1 MKMESSNGLA
11 GHAARLLGAGPAD
24 APARRND
31 ALVVLADQVAVALGV
46 ARQAG
51 ERTLFAQDNL
61 PLRLLLEERR
71 QLGVEA
77 APDAVDAALRRGS
90 LILAA
95 RGAAGPGGI
104 PARGLSVLLGPGDGS
119 PVCAF
124 THEATL
130 RRFAGSAPIT
140 AWVTECS
147 RVWQFAVHIAR
158 REVVVDPG
166 AASELHVGNSRLQ
179 RLLA

>member
-1 MKMESSNGLA
+1 MESSNGLA

-77 APDAVDAALRRGS
+77 SPDAIDAALRRGT

-95 RGAAGPGGI
+95 RGAAGAGGV
-104 PARGLSVLLGPGDGS
+104 PARGLSVLLGPGEGA

-124 THEATL
+124 THETTL
-130 RRFAGSAPIT
+130 RRFAGNAPVT
-140 AWVTECS
+140 AWVTEC
-147 RVWQFAVHIAR
+147 RKVWQFAMHVVR
-158 REVVVDPG
+158 REVLLDPG
-166 AASELHVGNSRLQ
+166 EPSELLLGESRLK